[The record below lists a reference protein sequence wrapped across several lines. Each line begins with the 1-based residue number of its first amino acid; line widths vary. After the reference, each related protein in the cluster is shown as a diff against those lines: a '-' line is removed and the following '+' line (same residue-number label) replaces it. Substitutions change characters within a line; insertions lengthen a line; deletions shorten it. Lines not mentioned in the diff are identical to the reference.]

1 MTIASGRTGA
11 TPAERHIA
19 ILTALRTF
27 PSSAVETLGTICIPS
42 WRRELAALL
51 GVIDD
56 RSLSARKRRVVEF
69 AHMALQDDAMRPD
82 GVYRHL
88 VAVRDVAGRN
98 SGVGRKTAS

>member
-11 TPAERHIA
+11 TPAERHTA

-27 PSSAVETLGTICIPS
+27 PSSAVDTLGSICIPS

-51 GVIDD
+51 GATDD
-56 RSLSARKRRVVEF
+56 RSLSSAKRRVVEF
-69 AHMALQDDAMRPD
+69 ARMALQDDTMKPD

-88 VAVRDVAGRN
+88 VAVRDVAGTKP
-98 SGVGRKTAS
+98 GIGRKTAS